1 MQLAHDDA
9 RMRSVTQVRPRVS
22 YAELERWPD
31 DGRRFEFCWP
41 GTRFASTGWSIR
53 SSTRSNATSI
63 DRGLLTLVSVID
75 RSGTLESPFFP
86 GLSVR
91 AAGVFAD

>member
-1 MQLAHDDA
+1 VARRRAAVRVLLARHK
-9 RMRSVTQVRPRVS
+9 VREYWLVDPIQHT
-22 YAELERWPD
+22 LERH
-31 DGRRFEFCWP
+31 EL
-41 GTRFASTGWSIR
+41 
-53 SSTRSNATSI
+53 